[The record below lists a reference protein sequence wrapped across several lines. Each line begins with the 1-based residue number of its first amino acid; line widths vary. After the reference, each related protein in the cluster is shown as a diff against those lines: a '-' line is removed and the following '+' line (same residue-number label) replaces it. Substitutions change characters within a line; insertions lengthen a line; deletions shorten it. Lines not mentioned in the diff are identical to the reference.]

1 MTPEQEIKKLEKELQ
16 DLKAS
21 NRSMW
26 DSYGSELC
34 AGAMI
39 NEEEKLEKEIERLK
53 AKQNE

>member
-1 MTPEQEIKKLEKELQ
+1 MTTEQKIKKLEKEL
-16 DLKAS
+16 KEIKES

>member
-1 MTPEQEIKKLEKELQ
+1 MTTEQEIKKLEKELQ

-39 NEEEKLEKEIERLK
+39 NEEEQLEKEIERLK
-53 AKQNE
+53 IKLNE